1 VKRAAQVKAKLVLG
15 YWHSVGRARDI
26 ASKVIRRYDTSLADI
41 QSRFRI
47 EEYERERIASNVPV
61 AWTRPS
67 IDELNTVSEELG
79 VTGMTVEEH
88 QAQMMSEREKRLA
101 TTQALITGQ
110 IALVTMPVVEKSQEL
125 VVEELE
131 SEMPLTSPA
140 AQDQQDSPMID
151 GVQTVEAITHTAH
164 KNETTSATF
173 RDSAYDD
180 GEDAQK
186 DDDVNS
192 NISFNSDFDPDNAA
206 FETVGQSDLKLSNP
220 SSPRNASPNL
230 PIGSLASPDG
240 THATNGDHQDTT
252 AEPGQDT
259 AKPQHEP
266 DEPPEQVNT
275 TVFALEDRP
284 ASPTSIGHA
293 LRNIP
298 VPTAGL
304 SEKAKGKQKKLV
316 AERGDAEY
324 HSDSSEKDMPAESDG
339 TRSGFKLDMK
349 VKLGSS
355 APRQEDS
362 DIKSVHWLSS
372 EDGDNDNIASQ
383 KMLHEAAQAEKDAAA
398 ARRGVADKSPSSDKD
413 GKRYPDAKKAIY
425 WFEEDDS
432 DSDSDDHR
440 DNDSDKAGALGVVES
455 SSSNQD
461 TASKVELTRAHSEP
475 ASPSSAASPQDPDL
489 ELSNIVESTRAHAEP
504 ASPSS
509 AASLRKSGHPLP
521 HTKRVNALV
530 ASLWNRYVWCRIAGV
545 DIETIDIK
553 SDLSQYTEK
562 QLRGYVKAF
571 LTDNSSCFA
580 PYMAVVRVAKIDG
593 KKSIEYSSL
602 SVAWH
607 SMDKRIELCGAIKW
621 LLALLYRFAPAIR
634 EVDQGILQPKL
645 LRLKAMEEEL
655 LKARHLLD
663 IFSRPKSAELLE
675 NDAAWQRYHEEVQAV
690 RDSNE
695 RRKDLLAHTSIS
707 KNVIQLFNQLLV
719 SAELFTGD
727 AIDLG
732 EDTSAEFLRESLGQI
747 LDIVRFNDC
756 NVLVEDIAP
765 PQHYPKEKYFRIFDG
780 RVNFPNEDELLED
793 IHADRNYKGN
803 YKGVTKDEANDDLE
817 IGGGWKGAFPP
828 NIRPNFEEQPATFFD
843 VDCWSNQK
851 VAVERMAWL
860 KTLAAPTFYRWII
873 LYTHRI
879 TDFEKSMQAMVEELN
894 RLDAVEPVS
903 LIHGANDSFKYVPV
917 LNPIEARKTL
927 KEKQLWFRDYVILVF
942 SRIRWIMK
950 IWTGEPDNVETEEMT
965 ALVQRINESESRFR
979 TIQPGSEVT
988 CPWDPKK
995 CLKINRPEGCAL
1007 FEEGLCTRDHS
1018 SKGTV
1023 CPSVFKS
1030 QKCNFGDACYMAH
1043 PGGATKGS
1051 RPSNIR
1057 VPAPVAAGGASQE
1070 HTPRTPGTSTGWCMF
1085 VNKPGG
1091 CRGKEDGTCTFN
1103 HANFNVEC
1111 KAHLAGHC
1119 TRGNKCAFLHCKP
1132 DPAIAQRSAPGT
1144 PRITKD
1150 TDLKSLLDQVL
1161 AEPRRFRVCTFVN
1174 SPQGCF
1180 KGDDCAHNHTL
1191 AGVNC
1196 PDNSSGTCVRGR
1208 DCPLLHKQVRV
1219 SSKRPYDGHGVSQE
1233 SETKMEPKRPRLE
1246 VPSQIASPA
1255 TPGFT
1260 PKHFMTNAGT
1270 DGQQGGMPMPIPMP
1284 NWPTHGQ
1291 QSQQQQGPQF
1301 TFSAPMAPGNAQN
1314 QHSRGPSPAP
1324 AWPTQSTQSPQSG
1337 MNALLAAG
1345 PLWESNRPSRGP
1357 AQGRQFSQ
1365 QSRPQPPPNAPRG
1378 PRTQQQPYNAQQARG
1393 VVRPQQPRQAPQ
1405 AHVPGRQQQ
1414 PHQASQAPVPARQQQ
1429 LFGASQA
1436 SVPVRHQQLYQPPP
1450 ARAPAQQMQRQ
1461 ANTAPR
1467 STGDAFSVRGAA
1479 DRLAPRSSTNQQPPN
1494 RQAGGG
1500 RKRGREDCDS
1510 GDENRDI
1517 DADGQ
1522 LKLRRRNDGK
1532 QHGGRH
1538 NGGRHNGGNHRNR

>member
-1 VKRAAQVKAKLVLG
+1 VKRAAQVKAKLVSG
-15 YWHSVGRARDI
+15 YWHTVGRARDI
-26 ASKVIRRYDTSLADI
+26 ASKVVRRYDTSLADV

-47 EEYERERIASNVPV
+47 EEYEQERIASNGPV

-67 IDELNTVSEELG
+67 IDEPDTVSEG
-79 VTGMTVEEH
+79 PGATGMTVEEH
-88 QAQMMSEREKRLA
+88 QAQMMREREKRLA

-110 IALVTMPVVEKSQEL
+110 IALVTIPVVEKTK
-125 VVEELE
+125 VIDGEEVDSKL
-131 SEMPLTSPA
+131 PLTSPA
-140 AQDQQDSPMID
+140 AQDQQDILMVD
-151 GVQTVEAITHTAH
+151 GGETVQAINHTAH

-192 NISFNSDFDPDNAA
+192 NFSFTSDNDASKLVDQI
-206 FETVGQSDLKLSNP
+206 EVKLSKP
-220 SSPRNASPNL
+220 SLSGDKSRNL
-230 PIGSLASPDG
+230 PIDG
-240 THATNGDHQDTT
+240 MHSTNGNHQDTT
-252 AEPGQDT
+252 SEPVQVT

-284 ASPTSIGHA
+284 ASPISIDHA

-298 VPTAGL
+298 VPGAGL
-304 SEKAKGKQKKLV
+304 SEKAKGKQKRLV
-316 AERGDAEY
+316 AERGDAGY
-324 HSDSSEKDMPAESDG
+324 HSDSSEKDMPAEYDG
-339 TRSGFKLDMK
+339 TRGGFKSDMK

-355 APRQEDS
+355 APPQEDS
-362 DIKSVHWLSS
+362 DTESVASRSVPWLSS
-372 EDGDNDNIASQ
+372 EDDDDSNTALQNV
-383 KMLHEAAQAEKDAAA
+383 LLEAAKAEKDAAA
-398 ARRGVADKSPSSDKD
+398 ARRGVADKPLGDKD
-413 GKRYPDAKKAIY
+413 GKKYPDAKKAIY

-440 DNDSDKAGALGVVES
+440 DSDSDKVGAHGVVERCS
-455 SSSNQD
+455 SSQD

-475 ASPSSAASPQDPDL
+475 ASPSS
-489 ELSNIVESTRAHAEP
+489 P
-504 ASPSS
+504 ASP
-509 AASLRKSGHPLP
+509 RKSGDPSS

-530 ASLWNRYVWCRIAGV
+530 TSLWNRYVWCRIAGV

-553 SDLSQYTEK
+553 SDLSQYTEQ
-562 QLRGYVKAF
+562 QLHGYVKAF

-621 LLALLYRFAPAIR
+621 LLALLNRFAPAIR
-634 EVDQGILQPKL
+634 EIDEGMLKPKL
-645 LRLKAMEEEL
+645 LELKAREEEL

-663 IFSRPKSAELLE
+663 MFSRPKSAELLE

-690 RDSNE
+690 RESNE
-695 RRKDLLAHTSIS
+695 RRNDLLAHTGIS
-707 KNVIQLFNQLLV
+707 KNVIQLFNQLLA
-719 SAELFTGD
+719 SAKLFTGD

-756 NVLVEDIAP
+756 NVLVDDIASP
-765 PQHYPKEKYFRIFDG
+765 EYYPMEEKNFRIFDG
-780 RVNFPNEDELLED
+780 RVNFPNEDKLLED

-803 YKGVTKDEANDDLE
+803 YKGVAKDEANDDLE

-828 NIRPNFEEQPATFFD
+828 NIRPNFDEQPATFFD

-879 TDFEKSMQAMVEELN
+879 TDFEKSMQAILEELN
-894 RLDAVEPVS
+894 RLDAAEPVS

-917 LNPIEARKTL
+917 LNPIEAPKTL
-927 KEKQLWFRDYVILVF
+927 KEKQLWFRDYVILVL

-950 IWTGEPDNVETEEMT
+950 NWTGEPDNVETEEMA
-965 ALVQRINESESRFR
+965 ALVQRINKSESSFR
-979 TIQPGSEVT
+979 TIQPDLEVT

-995 CLKINRPEGCAL
+995 CLKINGPEGCAL
-1007 FEEGLCTRDHS
+1007 FKEGLCTRDHS
-1018 SKGTV
+1018 SKGKV
-1023 CPSVFKS
+1023 CPSVFKG

-1043 PGGATKGS
+1043 PEGATKGG

-1057 VPAPVAAGGASQE
+1057 VPARGAAGDASQG
-1070 HTPRTPGTSTGWCMF
+1070 HTPRTPGTSTAWCLF

-1111 KAHLAGHC
+1111 TGHLAGHC
-1119 TRGNKCAFLHCKP
+1119 IRGNKCAFLHGKP
-1132 DPAIAQRSAPGT
+1132 NLAIAQRSAPAT
-1144 PRITKD
+1144 PRITTD
-1150 TDLKSLLDQVL
+1150 TDLKPLLGQVL
-1161 AEPRRFRVCTFVN
+1161 AEPKRFRVCTFVN

-1180 KGDDCAHNHTL
+1180 KGNDCVHNHTL
-1191 AGVNC
+1191 AAVNC
-1196 PDNSSGTCVRGR
+1196 PDNNSGTCVRGR

-1233 SETKMEPKRPRLE
+1233 SETKMEPKRPRLK
-1246 VPSQIASPA
+1246 VSSQIASPA

-1270 DGQQGGMPMPIPMP
+1270 GGQQEGIRMPMPMQ
-1284 NWPTHGQ
+1284 NWPAHGQ

-1301 TFSAPMAPGNAQN
+1301 TFSAPMAPRNAQN

-1324 AWPTQSTQSPQSG
+1324 AWPTQSTQSPQSV

-1345 PLWESNRPSRGP
+1345 PLSESNRPSRGP

-1365 QSRPQPPPNAPRG
+1365 QSRPQPPLNAPRG
-1378 PRTQQQPYNAQQARG
+1378 PRAQQQPYNAQQARG
-1393 VVRPQQPRQAPQ
+1393 AVRPQQPHQAPQ
-1405 AHVPGRQQQ
+1405 AHGPGRQQQ
-1414 PHQASQAPVPARQQQ
+1414 PNQASQAPIPARQQQ
-1429 LFGASQA
+1429 LF
-1436 SVPVRHQQLYQPPP
+1436 QPPQ
-1450 ARAPAQQMQRQ
+1450 ARASAQQMQCQ
-1461 ANTAPR
+1461 ANTAPH
-1467 STGDAFSVRGAA
+1467 STGDAFSIRGAA
-1479 DRLAPRSSTNQQPPN
+1479 DRLAPRPSTNQLRTPNAPSMHQQPPN

-1500 RKRGREDCDS
+1500 RKRGREDYDS
-1510 GDENRDI
+1510 GDEDRDI

>member
-1 VKRAAQVKAKLVLG
+1 VV
-15 YWHSVGRARDI
+15 
-26 ASKVIRRYDTSLADI
+26 RRYDTSLADV

-47 EEYERERIASNVPV
+47 EEYERERIASNAPM
-61 AWTRPS
+61 AWTRSS
-67 IDELNTVSEELG
+67 IEELDTVSEGLG
-79 VTGMTVEEH
+79 VIGMTVEEH
-88 QAQMMSEREKRLA
+88 QAQMMLEREKRLA
-101 TTQALITGQ
+101 STQALITGQ
-110 IALVTMPVVEKSQEL
+110 VALVTMPVVEKPQEL

-140 AQDQQDSPMID
+140 AQDQQDIPMID
-151 GVQTVEAITHTAH
+151 GVETVEAITHTAH
-164 KNETTSATF
+164 KNETASATF

-186 DDDVNS
+186 ENDVNS

-206 FETVGQSDLKLSNP
+206 FGTVDQSDVKLSSP
-220 SSPRNASPNL
+220 SSPGNASPNL

-252 AEPGQDT
+252 AEPVQVT
-259 AKPQHEP
+259 AKSQHEP
-266 DEPPEQVNT
+266 GEPPEQVNT
-275 TVFALEDRP
+275 LIFALEDRP
-284 ASPTSIGHA
+284 ASPTSIDHA

-298 VPTAGL
+298 VPGASL

-316 AERGDAEY
+316 AERGDAGY
-324 HSDSSEKDMPAESDG
+324 HSDSSEKDMPAEYDG
-339 TRSGFKLDMK
+339 TRGGFKSDMK
-349 VKLGSS
+349 VNLGSS
-355 APRQEDS
+355 APPQKDS
-362 DIKSVHWLSS
+362 DTASVAWLSS
-372 EDGDNDNIASQ
+372 EEEDDDNNTALQNI
-383 KMLHEAAQAEKDAAA
+383 LLEAAKAEKDAAA
-398 ARRGVADKSPSSDKD
+398 ARRGVADKSPSNDKD
-413 GKRYPDAKKAIY
+413 GKKYPDAKKAIY

-432 DSDSDDHR
+432 DNDSDDHR
-440 DNDSDKAGALGVVES
+440 DSDSNSNKAGAHGVVER

-461 TASKVELTRAHSEP
+461 TTSKVELTRAYSDP
-475 ASPSSAASPQDPDL
+475 ASPSNPGSP
-489 ELSNIVESTRAHAEP
+489 
-504 ASPSS
+504 
-509 AASLRKSGHPLP
+509 RKPGDPLP

-530 ASLWNRYVWCRIAGV
+530 TSLWNRYVWCRIAGV

-553 SDLSQYTEK
+553 SDLSQYTEQ
-562 QLRGYVKAF
+562 QLHGYVKAF

-593 KKSIEYSSL
+593 KKTIEYSSL

-621 LLALLYRFAPAIR
+621 LLALLHRFAPAIR
-634 EVDQGILQPKL
+634 EVDEGTLKPKL
-645 LRLKAMEEEL
+645 LGLKATEEEL

-663 IFSRPKSAELLE
+663 MFARPKSAKMLE
-675 NDAAWQRYHEEVQAV
+675 NDAAWQRYHEEVQVV
-690 RDSNE
+690 RNSNE
-695 RRKDLLAHTSIS
+695 RRNDLLAHTGIS

-765 PQHYPKEKYFRIFDG
+765 PQYYPKEEKNFRIFDG
-780 RVNFPNEDELLED
+780 RVNFSNEDELLED
-793 IHADRNYKGN
+793 IHADKNYKGI
-803 YKGVTKDEANDDLE
+803 YKGIAKDEANDDLE

-828 NIRPNFEEQPATFFD
+828 NIRPNFDEQPETFFD

-851 VAVERMAWL
+851 VAVERKAWL
-860 KTLAAPTFYRWII
+860 KTLAAPTFYRWIT

-879 TDFEKSMQAMVEELN
+879 TDFEKSMQAIVEELN
-894 RLDAVEPVS
+894 RLDAAEPVS

-927 KEKQLWFRDYVILVF
+927 KEKQLWFRDYVILVL
-942 SRIRWIMK
+942 SRIRWVMK
-950 IWTGEPDNVETEEMT
+950 IWTGEPDNVETEEMA

-1007 FEEGLCTRDHS
+1007 FEESLCTRNHS
-1018 SKGTV
+1018 SKGKV
-1023 CPSVFKS
+1023 CPSVFKG
-1030 QKCNFGDACYMAH
+1030 QKCNFGDACYMTH
-1043 PGGATKGS
+1043 PEGAIKGS

-1057 VPAPVAAGGASQE
+1057 IPAPGAAGGASQG
-1070 HTPRTPGTSTGWCMF
+1070 HTPRTPGTSTAWCLF

-1091 CRGKEDGTCTFN
+1091 CRGKEDRTCTFN

-1111 KAHLAGHC
+1111 TGYLAGHC
-1119 TRGNKCAFLHCKP
+1119 TRGNKCAFLHGKP
-1132 DPAIAQRSAPGT
+1132 DPAIAQRSAPAT

-1150 TDLKSLLDQVL
+1150 TDLKPLLGPVL
-1161 AEPRRFRVCTFVN
+1161 AEPKRFRVCTFVN

-1180 KGDDCAHNHTL
+1180 KGDDCVHNHTL

-1196 PDNSSGTCVRGR
+1196 PDNNSGTCVRGH

-1233 SETKMEPKRPRLE
+1233 SETKREPKRLRLE

-1260 PKHFMTNAGT
+1260 PKHFMTNART
-1270 DGQQGGMPMPIPMP
+1270 DGQQGGIPMPMPMP
-1284 NWPTHGQ
+1284 NWPIHGQ
-1291 QSQQQQGPQF
+1291 RSQQQQGPQF
-1301 TFSAPMAPGNAQN
+1301 TFSALMASRNTQN
-1314 QHSRGPSPAP
+1314 QQSRGPSPAP
-1324 AWPTQSTQSPQSG
+1324 AWPTQSSQSPQSG

-1345 PLWESNRPSRGP
+1345 PLSESNRPSRGP

-1393 VVRPQQPRQAPQ
+1393 AVRP
-1405 AHVPGRQQQ
+1405 QQ

-1429 LFGASQA
+1429 L
-1436 SVPVRHQQLYQPPP
+1436 YQPPP
-1450 ARAPAQQMQRQ
+1450 ARAPTQQMQRQ
-1461 ANTAPR
+1461 INTTPH
-1467 STGDAFSVRGAA
+1467 STGDAFSIRGAA
-1479 DRLAPRSSTNQQPPN
+1479 DRLAPRPSTNQQRTPNAPPVHQQPPN
-1494 RQAGGG
+1494 RQPGGA
-1500 RKRGREDCDS
+1500 RKRGREDYDS
-1510 GDENRDI
+1510 GDEDREI
-1517 DADGQ
+1517 DGDGSKRARQ
-1522 LKLRRRNDGK
+1522 NSKFHK
-1532 QHGGRH
+1532 GGRQNGGWH
-1538 NGGRHNGGNHRNR
+1538 NGGWQSRGNVRNR

>member
-1 VKRAAQVKAKLVLG
+1 VKRAARVKAKLVSG

-26 ASKVIRRYDTSLADI
+26 ASKVVRRYDTSLADV

-47 EEYERERIASNVPV
+47 EEYERERIASNAPVPL
-61 AWTRPS
+61 TRPC
-67 IDELNTVSEELG
+67 IDEPDTIPEGLG

-88 QAQMMSEREKRLA
+88 QAQMMHEREKRLA
-101 TTQALITGQ
+101 ATQALITGQ
-110 IALVTMPVVEKSQEL
+110 IELVTMPVVEKPQEL

-140 AQDQQDSPMID
+140 AQDQQDIPMID
-151 GVQTVEAITHTAH
+151 SVETVEAITHIAH
-164 KNETTSATF
+164 KNETASATF
-173 RDSAYDD
+173 RDSAYDN

-186 DDDVNS
+186 ENDVNS
-192 NISFNSDFDPDNAA
+192 NIPFNSDFDPDNAA
-206 FETVGQSDLKLSNP
+206 FETVDQSDVKLSNP

-240 THATNGDHQDTT
+240 THETNGDHQDTT
-252 AEPGQDT
+252 AEPVQVT

-284 ASPTSIGHA
+284 ASPISIDHA
-293 LRNIP
+293 LRNIS
-298 VPTAGL
+298 VPGAGL

-316 AERGDAEY
+316 AERGDAGY
-324 HSDSSEKDMPAESDG
+324 HSDSSEDIPAEYDG
-339 TRSGFKLDMK
+339 TRGGFKSDMK
-349 VKLGSS
+349 VNLGSS
-355 APRQEDS
+355 APPQEDS
-362 DIKSVHWLSS
+362 DAESDAWLSS
-372 EDGDNDNIASQ
+372 GDDDGNIALQ
-383 KMLHEAAQAEKDAAA
+383 KMLLEAAHAEKDAAK
-398 ARRGVADKSPSSDKD
+398 ARRGVADKPLGDKD
-413 GKRYPDAKKAIY
+413 GKKYPDAKKAIY
-425 WFEEDDS
+425 WFEEEDS

-440 DNDSDKAGALGVVES
+440 DSGSDKVGAHGVVERC
-455 SSSNQD
+455 SSNQD

-475 ASPSSAASPQDPDL
+475 ASPSS
-489 ELSNIVESTRAHAEP
+489 P
-504 ASPSS
+504 ASP
-509 AASLRKSGHPLP
+509 RKSGDPLP

-545 DIETIDIK
+545 DIETVDIK
-553 SDLSQYTEK
+553 SDLSQYTEQ
-562 QLRGYVKAF
+562 QLHGYVEAF

-580 PYMAVVRVAKIDG
+580 PYMAVVRVAKVDG

-607 SMDKRIELCGAIKW
+607 SLDKRIELCGATKW
-621 LLALLYRFAPAIR
+621 ILALLCRFAPAIR
-634 EVDQGILQPKL
+634 EIDEGILKPKL
-645 LRLKAMEEEL
+645 LELKAREEEL
-655 LKARHLLD
+655 LKARHFLD
-663 IFSRPKSAELLE
+663 MFARPKSAKLLE
-675 NDAAWQRYHEEVQAV
+675 NDAAWQRYHKEVQAV

-695 RRKDLLAHTSIS
+695 RRNDLLAHTGIS

-747 LDIVRFNDC
+747 LDIVKFNNC
-756 NVLVEDIAP
+756 KVLVEDIAP
-765 PQHYPKEKYFRIFDG
+765 LEYYPMEEKNFRIFDG

-793 IHADRNYKGN
+793 IHADKNYKGI
-803 YKGVTKDEANDDLE
+803 YKGIAKDEANDDLE

-828 NIRPNFEEQPATFFD
+828 NIRPNFDEQPGTFFD

-851 VAVERMAWL
+851 VAVERKAWL
-860 KTLAAPTFYRWII
+860 KTLAAPTFYRWIT

-879 TDFEKSMQAMVEELN
+879 TDFEKSMQAIVEELN
-894 RLDAVEPVS
+894 RLDAAEPVS

-917 LNPIEARKTL
+917 INPIEVRKTL
-927 KEKQLWFRDYVILVF
+927 KEKQLWFRDYVILVL
-942 SRIRWIMK
+942 SRIRWVMK
-950 IWTGEPDNVETEEMT
+950 IWTGEPDNIETEEMA

-1007 FEEGLCTRDHS
+1007 FEESLCTRDHS
-1018 SKGTV
+1018 SKGKV
-1023 CPSVFKS
+1023 CPSVFKG
-1030 QKCNFGDACYMAH
+1030 QKCNFGDACYMTH
-1043 PGGATKGS
+1043 PEGATKGS
-1051 RPSNIR
+1051 RPPNVR
-1057 VPAPVAAGGASQE
+1057 VLAPGAAGGASQG
-1070 HTPRTPGTSTGWCMF
+1070 HTPRTPGTSTAWCLF

-1111 KAHLAGHC
+1111 TGYLAGHC
-1119 TRGNKCAFLHCKP
+1119 IRGNKCAFLHGKP
-1132 DPAIAQRSAPGT
+1132 DSAIAQRSAPAM

-1150 TDLKSLLDQVL
+1150 TDLKPLLGQVL
-1161 AEPRRFRVCTFVN
+1161 AEPKRFRVCTFVN

-1180 KGDDCAHNHTL
+1180 KGDDCVHNHTL

-1196 PDNSSGTCVRGR
+1196 PDNNSGTCVRGH

-1233 SETKMEPKRPRLE
+1233 SETKMEPKRLRLE

-1260 PKHFMTNAGT
+1260 PKHFMTNARN
-1270 DGQQGGMPMPIPMP
+1270 DGQRGGMPMPMP
-1284 NWPTHGQ
+1284 NWPIHGQ
-1291 QSQQQQGPQF
+1291 RSQQQQGPQF
-1301 TFSAPMAPGNAQN
+1301 TFSAPMAPRNART

-1337 MNALLAAG
+1337 MKALSVAG
-1345 PLWESNRPSRGP
+1345 PLSQSKRPSRGP

-1365 QSRPQPPPNAPRG
+1365 QPRPQPPANAPKG
-1378 PRTQQQPYNAQQARG
+1378 PRTQQQLYHAQQARG
-1393 VVRPQQPRQAPQ
+1393 AVRPQQPHQALQAP
-1405 AHVPGRQQQ
+1405 
-1414 PHQASQAPVPARQQQ
+1414 
-1429 LFGASQA
+1429 
-1436 SVPVRHQQLYQPPP
+1436 
-1450 ARAPAQQMQRQ
+1450 APAHPRTR
-1461 ANTAPR
+1461 TAAAAPDKHRCTLDGRRLQHSRR
-1467 STGDAFSVRGAA
+1467 S
-1479 DRLAPRSSTNQQPPN
+1479 
-1494 RQAGGG
+1494 
-1500 RKRGREDCDS
+1500 
-1510 GDENRDI
+1510 
-1517 DADGQ
+1517 
-1522 LKLRRRNDGK
+1522 
-1532 QHGGRH
+1532 
-1538 NGGRHNGGNHRNR
+1538 

>member
-1 VKRAAQVKAKLVLG
+1 VKRAAQVKAKLVSG
-15 YWHSVGRARDI
+15 YWHTVGRARDI
-26 ASKVIRRYDTSLADI
+26 ASKVVRRYDTSLADV

-61 AWTRPS
+61 ALTRPS
-67 IDELNTVSEELG
+67 IDELDTVSEGLG

-88 QAQMMSEREKRLA
+88 QAQMMREREKRLA

-110 IALVTMPVVEKSQEL
+110 IALVTIPVVEKPQEL

-140 AQDQQDSPMID
+140 AQDQQDIPMID
-151 GVQTVEAITHTAH
+151 GVETVEAITHTAH

-186 DDDVNS
+186 DDNVNS
-192 NISFNSDFDPDNAA
+192 NISFNSDFDPENAA
-206 FETVGQSDLKLSNP
+206 FETVDQSDVKLSNP
-220 SSPRNASPNL
+220 SSPGNASPNL

-240 THATNGDHQDTT
+240 THATIGDHQDTT
-252 AEPGQDT
+252 AEPVQVT

-266 DEPPEQVNT
+266 DEPSEQVNT

-284 ASPTSIGHA
+284 ASPISIDHA

-298 VPTAGL
+298 VPGAGL
-304 SEKAKGKQKKLV
+304 SENAKGKQKKLV
-316 AERGDAEY
+316 AERGDAGY
-324 HSDSSEKDMPAESDG
+324 HSDSSEKDMPAEYDG
-339 TRSGFKLDMK
+339 TRGGFKSDMK
-349 VKLGSS
+349 VNLGSS
-355 APRQEDS
+355 APPQKDS
-362 DIKSVHWLSS
+362 DTDSVAWPSS
-372 EDGDNDNIASQ
+372 EEEDNDNNAALQ
-383 KMLHEAAQAEKDAAA
+383 NVLLEAAKAEKDAAA
-398 ARRGVADKSPSSDKD
+398 ARRGVADKTPFSDKD
-413 GKRYPDAKKAIY
+413 GNKYPDAKKAIY

-440 DNDSDKAGALGVVES
+440 NSNSDKAGAHGVIERC
-455 SSSNQD
+455 SSNQD

-489 ELSNIVESTRAHAEP
+489 ELSNNVEPTRAHAEP

-509 AASLRKSGHPLP
+509 PASPRKSGDPSS

-530 ASLWNRYVWCRIAGV
+530 ASFWNRYVWCRIAGV
-545 DIETIDIK
+545 DIETIDTN
-553 SDLSQYTEK
+553 SELSQYTEQK
-562 QLRGYVKAF
+562 LHGYVKAF

-593 KKSIEYSSL
+593 KKTIEYSSL

-607 SMDKRIELCGAIKW
+607 SLNKRIELCGAIKW
-621 LLALLYRFAPAIR
+621 ILALLHRFAPAIR
-634 EVDQGILQPKL
+634 EVDEGMLKPKL
-645 LRLKAMEEEL
+645 LELKAREEEL

-663 IFSRPKSAELLE
+663 MFARPKSAKLLE

-695 RRKDLLAHTSIS
+695 RRNDLLAHTGIS

-765 PQHYPKEKYFRIFDG
+765 PEYYPMEEKNFRIFDG

-803 YKGVTKDEANDDLE
+803 YKGVAKDEANDDLE

-828 NIRPNFEEQPATFFD
+828 NIRPNFDEQPATFFD

-873 LYTHRI
+873 LYMHRM
-879 TDFEKSMQAMVEELN
+879 TDFEKSMQAILEELN
-894 RLDAVEPVS
+894 RLDAAEPVS

-917 LNPIEARKTL
+917 LNPIEVRETL
-927 KEKQLWFRDYVILVF
+927 EEKQLWFRDYVILVL
-942 SRIRWIMK
+942 SRIRYIMK
-950 IWTGEPDNVETEEMT
+950 IWTGEPDNVETEEMA
-965 ALVQRINESESRFR
+965 ALVQRINESERSFR
-979 TIQPGSEVT
+979 TIQPGFEVT
-988 CPWDPKK
+988 CPWDSKK

-1018 SKGTV
+1018 SKGKV
-1023 CPSVFKS
+1023 CPSVFKG

-1043 PGGATKGS
+1043 PEGATKGS

-1057 VPAPVAAGGASQE
+1057 VPAPGAAGGASQG
-1070 HTPRTPGTSTGWCMF
+1070 HTPRTPGTFTAWCLF

-1091 CRGKEDGTCTFN
+1091 CRGKEHGTCTFN

-1111 KAHLAGHC
+1111 TGYLAGHC
-1119 TRGNKCAFLHCKP
+1119 IRGNKCAFLHGKP
-1132 DPAIAQRSAPGT
+1132 DPAIAQRSAPAM

-1150 TDLKSLLDQVL
+1150 TDLKPLLGQVL
-1161 AEPRRFRVCTFVN
+1161 AEPKRFRVCTFVN

-1180 KGDDCAHNHTL
+1180 KGDDCVHNHTL

-1196 PDNSSGTCVRGR
+1196 PDNNSGTCVRGR

-1270 DGQQGGMPMPIPMP
+1270 GSQQGGIPMPMPMP

-1291 QSQQQQGPQF
+1291 QSQQQQGSQF
-1301 TFSAPMAPGNAQN
+1301 TFSAPMAPRNAQN

-1324 AWPTQSTQSPQSG
+1324 AWPPQSTQSPQSG

-1345 PLWESNRPSRGP
+1345 PLSHSNRPSRRP
-1357 AQGRQFSQ
+1357 AQGPQFSQ
-1365 QSRPQPPPNAPRG
+1365 QSRPQPPPNASRD

-1393 VVRPQQPRQAPQ
+1393 AMRP
-1405 AHVPGRQQQ
+1405 QQ
-1414 PHQASQAPVPARQQQ
+1414 PHQASQAPIPVRQQQ

-1436 SVPVRHQQLYQPPP
+1436 
-1450 ARAPAQQMQRQ
+1450 RATAQQMQRQ
-1461 ANTAPR
+1461 TNTTPH
-1467 STGDAFSVRGAA
+1467 STGDAFSIRGAA
-1479 DRLAPRSSTNQQPPN
+1479 DRLAPRPSTNQQRTPNAPFMHQQPPN

-1500 RKRGREDCDS
+1500 RKRGREDYDS
-1510 GDENRDI
+1510 GDEDRDI

-1522 LKLRRRNDGK
+1522 LKLRRRNDGR

-1538 NGGRHNGGNHRNR
+1538 NGGRHNGGWQNRGNVRNRWDKSSRDRW